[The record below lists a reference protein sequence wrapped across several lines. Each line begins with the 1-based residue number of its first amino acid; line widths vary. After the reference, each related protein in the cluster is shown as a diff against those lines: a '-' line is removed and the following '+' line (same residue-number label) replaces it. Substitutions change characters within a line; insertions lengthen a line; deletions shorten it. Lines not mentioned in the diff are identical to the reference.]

1 VKKNIKNNLGDIR
14 DLGSIASKLG
24 RPIAIYKNGEL
35 YDIIGDSNLG
45 EPIKLEYDSQN
56 GGHWS
61 PHGVKN
67 FKNQELN
74 NCLFE
79 AISYEAKKQNIE
91 AADSLD
97 LKVFAAVDKAQNNT
111 KYKEI
116 FMHYNYLASFKN
128 HDLLLIGGDKP
139 QVEEECNNIIKDVK
153 DILKYGAANLNEQEA
168 RNISEAEEKKR
179 RIEAYMR
186 MQIKRS
192 YQDMARKKGIT
203 ESELIQL
210 CAAGNCGE
218 HAKLVYD
225 KLLES
230 CPSTIKIELRVVQL
244 GEDDNHAYVAIK
256 PSNVSDDS
264 QTIILDAWPSNQINN
279 PHVVDSKNHFTDH
292 AGEYEVCDEGNG
304 KLSSQGDGKSW
315 DEINITQNNYKN
327 KRPEPINTN
336 TVKKIYKEN
345 ISSTTPTTPTGYD
358 NSSPTLH

>member
-1 VKKNIKNNLGDIR
+1 MIKPTTNRFIEQQIGNISGMIQEHFNGITFAEEANQYKGKYQISFNVNNIGNDIIDEKIAHLPEKQKEIVKK
-14 DLGSIASKLG
+14 
-24 RPIAIYKNGEL
+24 
-35 YDIIGDSNLG
+35 
-45 EPIKLEYDSQN
+45 
-56 GGHWS
+56 
-61 PHGVKN
+61 
-67 FKNQELN
+67 
-74 NCLFE
+74 
-79 AISYEAKKQNIE
+79 
-91 AADSLD
+91 
-97 LKVFAAVDKAQNNT
+97 
-111 KYKEI
+111 
-116 FMHYNYLASFKN
+116 
-128 HDLLLIGGDKP
+128 
-139 QVEEECNNIIKDVK
+139 NIIKDVK

-186 MQIKRS
+186 MQIKRA

-203 ESELIQL
+203 ESKLIQL